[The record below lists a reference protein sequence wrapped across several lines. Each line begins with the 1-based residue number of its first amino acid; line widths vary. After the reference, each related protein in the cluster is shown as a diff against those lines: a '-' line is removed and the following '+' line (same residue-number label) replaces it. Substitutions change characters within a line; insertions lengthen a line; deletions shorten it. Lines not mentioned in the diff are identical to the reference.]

1 MVESQKYNKAVRIG
15 QDIIRTMFR
24 NVILEAVSS
33 CVCVCVHVCTRV
45 YVRACVYVRERDITI
60 SNS

>member
-33 CVCVCVHVCTRV
+33 CVCVHVRTRV